1 MSIESM
7 LLEMKAL
14 NEKIESQIRELN
26 EDRAKL
32 LAEIQELDSQ
42 IIMIDEELHDKEAIL
57 KTNIEKLQFY
67 NAGKSERDAQFQ
79 AAQNAFATLF
89 TKYKAGGITDADF
102 AQFSQASGIDIPVEE
117 GEEDSESE
125 TEELEQTGT

>member
-32 LAEIQELDSQ
+32 LTEIQELDSQ

-57 KTNIEKLQFY
+57 KTNSDKLEFY
-67 NAGKSERDAQFQ
+67 NAGKADSDAQFQ
-79 AAQNAFATLF
+79 RSQEAFNTLYA
-89 TKYKAGGITDADF
+89 KLEAGGITLSDIAE
-102 AQFSQASGIDIPVEE
+102 FSKAAGYEIPVEKTDE
-117 GEEDSESE
+117 GGESE
-125 TEELEQTGT
+125 TEELAATGT

>member
-32 LAEIQELDSQ
+32 LLEIQELDTQ
-42 IIMIDEELHDKEAIL
+42 IVMIDEELHDKEAIL
-57 KTNIEKLQFY
+57 KTNIEKLKFY
-67 NAGKSERDAQFQ
+67 NAGKAESDAQFQ
-79 AAQNAFATLF
+79 RSQEAFNTLYA
-89 TKYKAGGITDADF
+89 KLEAGGITLGDLT
-102 AQFSQASGIDIPVEE
+102 QFSEASGYEIPIEE
-117 GEEDSESE
+117 GGEDSDIK